1 MLIYGLIVY
10 SLKPR
15 DAEPLPEQLPGDSRL
30 QRIRSN
36 RCYIFASMIGDD
48 VGENFPQKS
57 QLSTLRVGFPWLR
70 LSECRQD
77 WPESGC
83 GHWKAQTP
91 TMEETVDFG
100 QIERSKEKADR
111 LDGKISHIIQDNA
124 QETCPSLG
132 AEVTS
137 MFFFS
142 NWSVINAQSWPEIQ
156 HKHGKHS
163 SLFLPRS
170 LIVEPEQLCGASVH
184 EVNED
189 YTSKA
194 CSSWGKWNMI

>member
-83 GHWKAQTP
+83 GH
-91 TMEETVDFG
+91 
-100 QIERSKEKADR
+100 
-111 LDGKISHIIQDNA
+111 
-124 QETCPSLG
+124 
-132 AEVTS
+132 
-137 MFFFS
+137 
-142 NWSVINAQSWPEIQ
+142 
-156 HKHGKHS
+156 
-163 SLFLPRS
+163 
-170 LIVEPEQLCGASVH
+170 
-184 EVNED
+184 
-189 YTSKA
+189 
-194 CSSWGKWNMI
+194 

>member
-36 RCYIFASMIGDD
+36 RCYIFASMIGED

-100 QIERSKEKADR
+100 QIERSKEKSRPARRKDFAYHSR
-111 LDGKISHIIQDNA
+111 QCTRNL
-124 QETCPSLG
+124 P
-132 AEVTS
+132 
-137 MFFFS
+137 FS
-142 NWSVINAQSWPEIQ
+142 WCRSYEHVFLLKLIC
-156 HKHGKHS
+156 HKCTK
-163 SLFLPRS
+163 LTRNTT
-170 LIVEPEQLCGASVH
+170 QAWQ
-184 EVNED
+184 
-189 YTSKA
+189 A
-194 CSSWGKWNMI
+194 